1 MAKMKIELLD
11 SFRTGHAGIDADHE
25 QLVEIINL
33 VSDAISEGELMECK
47 KLLSSFMQ
55 CARDHFER
63 EEKILFE
70 TKFPG
75 AVAHAAY
82 HHNLLGRSDEVRQL
96 CEEMAAA
103 NKLEKCFEEMAGFFI
118 DDVVKGDS
126 QFVSHLIEKGL
137 VRG

>member
-96 CEEMAAA
+96 CEEMA
-103 NKLEKCFEEMAGFFI
+103 GFLI
-118 DDVVKGDS
+118 EDVVKGDS

-137 VRG
+137 VKS